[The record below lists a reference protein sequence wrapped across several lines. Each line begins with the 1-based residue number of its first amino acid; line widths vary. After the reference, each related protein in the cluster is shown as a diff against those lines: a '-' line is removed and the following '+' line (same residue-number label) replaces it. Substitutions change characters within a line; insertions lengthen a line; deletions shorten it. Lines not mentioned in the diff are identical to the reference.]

1 MKLVCFPNFAAG
13 GLVCEL
19 LNPIDTEDLLDGI
32 TFNGNMHHSLMKIGD
47 NGMVFRNFNEAEWH
61 KCLTR
66 VRGMPYRL
74 KDMWLGT
81 HCHPTSIPEKYFK
94 EFEQVM
100 AITTES
106 RLSKYYRFLRYSWDP
121 VIGKEFAPIKI
132 ADFVSESFESDP
144 RCINVEFEHI
154 VDGSWV
160 KEMNLDYDK
169 YLLWR
174 EINSFLYTD
183 QAKLRKIFD
192 SVNPDDQNS

>member
-19 LNPIDTEDLLDGI
+19 LNPTKLNPVTGM
-32 TFNGNMHHSLMKIGD
+32 TFGNNAQHHVFKIGD
-47 NGMVFRNFNEAEWH
+47 NGKVYREFNEIDWRYKLILISRWRA
-61 KCLTR
+61 
-66 VRGMPYRL
+66 VQ
-74 KDMWLGT
+74 DMWLGT
-81 HCHPTSIPEKYFK
+81 HCHPTAIPEKYFK
-94 EFEQVM
+94 EFEQVI
-100 AITTES
+100 AITTET
-106 RLSKYYRFLRYSWDP
+106 RLSKYYRFLRYCWDP
-121 VIGKEFAPIKI
+121 TANKMFPSHTI
-132 ADFVSESFESDP
+132 AHLVSESFESDP

-169 YLLWR
+169 YLVWR

-192 SVNPDDQNS
+192 SIVPDDQNN

>member
-1 MKLVCFPNFAAG
+1 MKLICFPNFAAG

-19 LNPIDTEDLLDGI
+19 LNPIDTEDLTDGI
-32 TFNGNMHHSLMKIGD
+32 TFKKNIHHNLMKIGD
-47 NGMVFRNFNEAEWH
+47 NGKVFRDFDEAAWH

-66 VRGMPYRL
+66 LRGIPKL
-74 KDMWLGT
+74 AKMWTGT
-81 HCHPTSIPEKYFK
+81 HCHPTAIPEKYFK
-94 EFEQVM
+94 EFEQVI
-100 AITTES
+100 AITTET
-106 RLSKYYRFLRYSWDP
+106 RLSKYYRFLRYCHDH
-121 VIGKEFAPIKI
+121 VIGKEFPPKTI
-132 ADFVSESFESDP
+132 AHFVIESFESDP

-183 QAKLRKIFD
+183 QAKLRKVFD
-192 SVNPDDQNS
+192 SVIPDDQNS